1 MTSDEEEFEMEFPQ
15 VAGDY
20 PIFNNYPEKVVDY
33 QLKERERI
41 HKEELEYIK
50 QR

>member
-1 MTSDEEEFEMEFPQ
+1 MKESINKELTQ

-20 PIFNNYPEKVVDY
+20 PIFNNYPEKIVDY

-41 HKEELEYIK
+41 HKEELDYIK